1 MNPIFTISLFLGGTL
16 LGWFTGSIGEAFIQ
30 RFRPEHAHKSV
41 AWTHTPAFRIA
52 IALTVGIFTTL
63 PTLRYTVPIHQLG
76 YSLMAWL
83 FIFLAVID
91 IKYRI
96 IPNPLIAAGL
106 ALALVLHLLTQ
117 QIQVSHIVV
126 GAVFAFAIFF
136 AVAILRPGGLGMGDV
151 KLSTLIGVIFGFPN
165 VLWALIISAGVSA
178 VVLVTLMLH
187 KHHRLTD
194 TIPYAPFLCIGALV
208 MLVITT
214 TITA

>member
-1 MNPIFTISLFLGGTL
+1 MNPTLSIILFLLGCL
-16 LGWFTGSIGEAFIQ
+16 LGWFTGDIGDAFIR
-30 RFRPEHAHKSV
+30 RFRPEHAGKSV
-41 AWTHTPAFRIA
+41 AWAQTRAFRIA
-52 IALTVGIFTTL
+52 IALTVGTFIML

-76 YSLMAWL
+76 YSVMAWL

-91 IKYRI
+91 VKYRI

-106 ALALVLHLLTQ
+106 ALALVMHLLTQ
-117 QIQVSHIVV
+117 QLQVSHIVV
-126 GAVFAFAIFF
+126 GTVFAFGIFF
-136 AVAILRPGGLGMGDV
+136 AVAVLRPGGLGMGDV

-187 KHHRLTD
+187 KHRRLTD

-208 MLVITT
+208 MLVVTT